1 MEMNLVEAD
10 IIDDSIG
17 PIGDV
22 ELLEDIQL
30 WKYLKIFQIGKNV

>member
-1 MEMNLVEAD
+1 MEMTLVETD

-22 ELLEDIQL
+22 ELLENI
-30 WKYLKIFQIGKNV
+30 

>member
-1 MEMNLVEAD
+1 MLLIMEMNLVETD

-22 ELLEDIQL
+22 ELLEDI
-30 WKYLKIFQIGKNV
+30 